1 MNTLPDH
8 KPINQ
13 EEFRGLYSR
22 GNDGYTVPKDFF
34 SDCRNIEYGEGEARS
49 RTGSETLV
57 THANIVR
64 QFTYKRLGET
74 VRHIYLDD
82 TGNLYDSLYPNNPIY
97 SDATF
102 VDFSMVNHNNRAYIT
117 PHNRERGIPGKY
129 VLVYE
134 GSGTARQAGGAAPT
148 GFTLS
153 AAEGTA
159 SGSCEAGIHIVAV
172 AYISSTG
179 YITAP
184 GPSIFAQVTS
194 TGDKTIDVSSIPIG
208 PSWVAGRI
216 LLATKSIDATLFTGN
231 QFAYELF
238 YVPGGTILDNTTTT
252 LTIDF
257 YDADLI
263 DTADYLIDNL
273 ASIPAGLGLISYN
286 GRLGVWAANGEEHSI
301 RLSKAGSPETFDSV
315 NGIITIDP
323 SEAVSG
329 VRNCGEYRKN
339 LIMTKSNRLYGT
351 SDNGD
356 DPSTWS
362 VERIDASVGTECFGI
377 ATVLDARGT
386 NNDRMFIADRSG
398 LLTFEGYVK
407 RPELSFNIE
416 KIWQRINKAVFNLV
430 QVVDDSVNHRLYIS
444 VPLDSATEISHILFA
459 DYSKAFT
466 VYGTIDEKQF
476 RWAIWEFPTAPTSI
490 VGDSDSTT
498 FSPVLYASLSH
509 GIISVNPGLT
519 DDFGNAIDAWVKTE
533 YKTHQLGWV
542 NHFGGIRVAIDGSG
556 QLEVKLYGL
565 KDVQQATP
573 PALTLST
580 ATGLELERLI
590 NFKNEVC
597 SVKLRVNTFGA
608 NFILTRFELWAKGLW
623 LRRPT

>member
-22 GNDGYTVPKDFF
+22 GEDGYTVPKDFF
-34 SDCRNIEYGEGEARS
+34 SDCRNVEYGEGEVRS

-97 SDATF
+97 TDASF

-117 PHNRERGIPGKY
+117 PHNRQRGIPGKS

-134 GSGTARQAGGAAPT
+134 GSGTARQAGGAAPS

-153 AAEGTA
+153 AVEGSA
-159 SGSCEAGIHIVAV
+159 SGNCEAGIHIVAV

-184 GPSIFAQVTS
+184 GPDIFAQVTS
-194 TGDKTIDVSSIPIG
+194 TGDKTIDVSNIPIG

-216 LLATKSIDATLFTGN
+216 LLATRSIDATLFTGN
-231 QFAYELF
+231 QYAYELYF
-238 YVPGGTILDNTTTT
+238 VPGGTILDNTTTT
-252 LTIDF
+252 LSISF
-257 YDADLI
+257 YDADLV
-263 DTADYLIDNL
+263 DSADYLIDNL
-273 ASIPAGLGLISYN
+273 ASIPAGLGLLSYN

-301 RLSKAGSPETFDSV
+301 RLSKSGSPETFDSA

-339 LIMTKSNRLYGT
+339 LIITKSNRLYGT
-351 SDNGD
+351 TDNGD

-416 KIWQRINKAVFNLV
+416 KVWQRINKAVFDLV
-430 QVVDDSVNHRLYIS
+430 QVVDDPVNHRLYIT

-476 RWAIWEFPTAPTSI
+476 KWAIWEFPTTPTSI
-490 VGDSDSTT
+490 VGDSDSSTY
-498 FSPVLYASLSH
+498 SPVLYVSLAH
-509 GIISVNPGLT
+509 GIVSVNSGLT
-519 DDFGNAIDAWVKTE
+519 DDFGNAIDAWIKTE
-533 YKTHQLGWV
+533 HKTHQLGWV
-542 NHFGGIRVAIDGSG
+542 NHFGGIRTAIEGSG
-556 QLEVKLYGL
+556 SLEVKLYGI

-573 PALTLST
+573 PALTLNT
-580 ATGLELERLI
+580 TTGLELERLI
-590 NFKNEVC
+590 NFTNEYC
-597 SVKLRVNTFGA
+597 SVRLRVNTFGS
-608 NFILTRFELWAKGLW
+608 NFIMTRFELWCKGLW